1 MELSGKEQIEEQ
13 FTNYIYLFTIINE
26 FVNLSSKIYFEEI
39 SNNSQDD
46 KIRDNILKRTFND
59 EANLLINIS
68 KLEINDEDLIK
79 NRKEKIY
86 KFLELKDDN
95 KTKIIDKI
103 NNKFQEMSKL
113 LNDNTLLEELMGK
126 IFKYFSMTI
135 NSLIFKLFNQI
146 DYMNN
151 KMEIMQ
157 KDMNIM
163 KNKFEEMEEMVKML
177 EKQSKEKDAKIEII
191 NQNFIETQKIYVEQ
205 ILNINEKLEEKGKK
219 IYELENKINTINLKF
234 NELKKMTQKLIEKE
248 NDMTT
253 IYQEKKE
260 IISNILNIINN

>member
-46 KIRDNILKRTFND
+46 KIRDNILKRTFHD

-68 KLEINDEDLIK
+68 KLEINDENLIK

-126 IFKYFSMTI
+126 IFKYFSMTM

-146 DYMNN
+146 NYMNN

-157 KDMNIM
+157 KDMNNM

-191 NQNFIETQKIYVEQ
+191 NQNFIEQ